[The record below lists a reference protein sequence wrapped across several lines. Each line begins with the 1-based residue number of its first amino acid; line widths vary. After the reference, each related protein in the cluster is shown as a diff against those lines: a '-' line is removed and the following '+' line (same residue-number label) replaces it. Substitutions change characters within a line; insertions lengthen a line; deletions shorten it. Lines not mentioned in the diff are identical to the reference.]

1 MDELIAD
8 AVGEGAKV
16 VAGGKRSGT
25 IVDATVIDRVTPAM
39 RI

>member
-8 AVGEGAKV
+8 AVAEGAKV

-25 IVDATVIDRVTPAM
+25 IVDATVIDAQ
-39 RI
+39 